1 MQAVTYID
9 EDKSVRTYTLEG
21 IEKFG
26 CSKELASRLKYA
38 RTMAEKLVEK
48 LDSKS
53 SSSKPHQPT
62 LPSVPMH
69 A

>member
-9 EDKSVRTYTLEG
+9 EQKSVRTYTLEG

-26 CSKELASRLKYA
+26 CSQELVSRLRYA
-38 RTMAEKLVEK
+38 KTMAEKLVEK
-48 LDSKS
+48 LNTKS
-53 SSSKPHQPT
+53 AVSKPP
-62 LPSVPMH
+62 PPIASSVPMH

>member
-9 EDKSVRTYTLEG
+9 EQKSVRTYTLEG

-26 CSKELASRLKYA
+26 CSQELVSRLRYA
-38 RTMAEKLVEK
+38 KTMAEKLVEK
-48 LDSKS
+48 NTKS
-53 SSSKPHQPT
+53 AVSKPAP
-62 LPSVPMH
+62 PIASSVPMH